1 MKLSDLI
8 PCGFDTEITDIA
20 VDTRLVQKGALFVCI
35 TGVKVDAHQ
44 FAAKAEELGASAIL
58 AEKDVEVKHIPV
70 VKVPN
75 TRAALPRVM
84 SAFLGHPESKFR
96 LIGITGTNGKTSSTH
111 FLKSILEAEGRTVGL
126 IGTNH
131 NLIGNTEL
139 PSTHTT
145 PDSIT
150 LFRLFAQMAEMGA
163 TDVVMEMSSH
173 ALDQHRADA
182 AFTAAGITNL
192 TQDHLDYHGTME
204 AYGQA
209 KKRLFSMSDAA
220 VYNADDPAVC
230 DLMADCTDAMT
241 FGIQK
246 GDVRA
251 ENVVNKPTGVTFTVD
266 GKPYRLAVPGRFSV
280 YNALMAIAL
289 ARILGCGDDAIRNG
303 LAAVGGVAGRAEVV
317 PTNLPFTVMIDYA
330 HTPDG
335 IEKILNAARE
345 FTEGELWVLF
355 GCGGDRD
362 STKRPKMG
370 AMAEKLADRLIVT
383 SDNPRSEDPESII
396 ADVLEGIRDRSRTV
410 VLPDRTEAIAYALS
424 HAQAGDVVVLAGKGH
439 ETYQVLKEGKIHYDE
454 REVIRQILEG

>member
-1 MKLSDLI
+1 MKLSSLI
-8 PCGFDTEITDIA
+8 PCSFDTEITDIA
-20 VDTRLVQKGALFVCI
+20 VDTRLVQKGSLFVCI
-35 TGVKVDAHQ
+35 SGVRVDAHQ
-44 FAAKAEELGASAIL
+44 FAAQAEELGAAAIL
-58 AEKDVEVKHIPV
+58 AEKDVEVKGIPV
-70 VKVPN
+70 VRVEN

-84 SAFLGHPESKFR
+84 SAFLGHPEKKFR
-96 LIGITGTNGKTSSTH
+96 LIGVTGTNGKTSSTH

-145 PDSIT
+145 PDSVS
-150 LFRLFAQMAEMGA
+150 LFRLFAKMAELGA

-182 AFTAAGITNL
+182 DFTLAGITNL

-209 KKRLFSMSDAA
+209 KKRLFSMAEKA

-230 DLMADCTDAMT
+230 ALLADVDALT
-241 FGIQK
+241 FGINA

-251 ENVVNKPTGVTFTVD
+251 ENIVNKPTGVTFDVD
-266 GKPYRLAVPGRFSV
+266 GVGYRLAIPGRFSV
-280 YNALMAIAL
+280 YNALLAIAL
-289 ARILGCGDDAIRNG
+289 ARSLGCSTETIQKG
-303 LAAVGGVAGRAEVV
+303 LAAVEGVSGRAEVV
-317 PTNLPFTVMIDYA
+317 PADLPFTVMIDYA

-345 FTEGELWVLF
+345 FTEGELWILF

-362 STKRPKMG
+362 NTKRPKMG
-370 AMAEKLADRLIVT
+370 AMAEKLADRLVVT
-383 SDNPRSEDPESII
+383 SDNPRSEDPEAII
-396 ADVLEGIRDRSRTV
+396 AEILTGISDRSRTT
-410 VLPDRTEAIAYALS
+410 VLPDRTEAIAYALA
-424 HAQAGDVVVLAGKGH
+424 HAKAGDVVVLAGKGH